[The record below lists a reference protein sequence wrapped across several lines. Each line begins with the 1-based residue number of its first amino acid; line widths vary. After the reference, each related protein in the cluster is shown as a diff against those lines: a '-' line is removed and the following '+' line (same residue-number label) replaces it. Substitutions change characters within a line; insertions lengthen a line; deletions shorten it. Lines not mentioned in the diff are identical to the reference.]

1 MAEQRKLRF
10 GIVGMTSDH
19 VWGMGDGLA
28 ALPEVEL
35 IAGAEPYPELRER
48 ATHQWGLDRTYEDY
62 ETMLDREEVDA
73 VLVCTDNASKADVAE
88 AAARRGVH
96 VYQDKPMAATLAQAD
111 RILRAAESSG
121 ITLMVAYHSAF
132 NPVYAEVKRLLA
144 AGAIGKVYLAR
155 GVTGH
160 GGPVEFGCSKY
171 FCEWLF
177 DKERNGGG
185 TFVDEA
191 CYLVDGFLDYLG
203 PITEVSAF
211 TAQIG
216 HRDYL
221 PPHVEDN
228 SVAILRFASGAL
240 GVIDSKWGQVG
251 PAPVRTSYHG
261 TQGTLING
269 PTGTEL
275 HSTATPAAP
284 EGWEPIEVPG
294 RPGGGRA
301 PADLQGWR
309 APSGRAGGYGRGGL
323 EQRYFVDCLLNR
335 RPIEGAASP
344 RVARDAQAVIEAVY
358 RSAASGRA
366 VPLPPASVRQRPRP
380 ATIPVT
386 SPSRSAPTAIKS
398 GKEEA
403 R

>member
-1 MAEQRKLRF
+1 MAAGREPERRLRF

-35 IAGAEPYPELRER
+35 VAGAEPYPELRER
-48 ATHQWGLDRTYEDY
+48 ATQRWGLRRTYPDF
-62 ETMLDREEVDA
+62 ETMLDREALDA
-73 VLVCTDNASKADVAE
+73 ILVCTDNASKADVAE

-111 RILRAAESSG
+111 RILRAVEASG

-132 NPVYAEVKRLLA
+132 HPVYDEVKALLQ

-160 GGPVEFGCSKY
+160 GGPVEYGCSRY

-191 CYLVDGFLDYLG
+191 CYLVDAFIDYLG
-203 PITEVSAF
+203 PIQEVSAF

-221 PPHVEDN
+221 PPDVEDN

-261 TQGTLING
+261 TQGTVING
-269 PTGTEL
+269 LAGTEL
-275 HSTATPAAP
+275 YSTAAPAVPDGWQPVEVPARRAAPAAGTGVQGP
-284 EGWEPIEVPG
+284 
-294 RPGGGRA
+294 
-301 PADLQGWR
+301 DLRGWR
-309 APSGRAGGYGRGGL
+309 APRGRDAGSGRGGR
-323 EQRYFVDCLLNR
+323 EQRYFVDCLLAR
-335 RPIEGAASP
+335 RPVEGAASP
-344 RVARDAQAVIEAVY
+344 RVARDTQEVIEAVY

-366 VPLPPASVRQRPRP
+366 IQLPL
-380 ATIPVT
+380 
-386 SPSRSAPTAIKS
+386 
-398 GKEEA
+398 G
-403 R
+403 